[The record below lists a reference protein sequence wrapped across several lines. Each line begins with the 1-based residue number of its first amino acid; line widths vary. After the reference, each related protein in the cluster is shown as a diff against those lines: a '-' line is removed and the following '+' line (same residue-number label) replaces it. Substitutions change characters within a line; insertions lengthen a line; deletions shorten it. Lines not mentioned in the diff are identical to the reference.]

1 MKVVVDASVAAK
13 WLVDE
18 EGSDA
23 ADTLLDGSFELFAPR
38 LMASEVGSALRHKV
52 RMGKLEVSA
61 AGELASQINDLTV
74 IWSEDQEVAAD
85 ATRLALALD
94 CSVFDCIYLA
104 LAHRVGAKLI
114 TEDKRFVNAVAHT
127 EHGGIVTTLAEF
139 VIA

>member
-1 MKVVVDASVAAK
+1 MS
-13 WLVDE
+13 
-18 EGSDA
+18 
-23 ADTLLDGSFELFAPR
+23 T
-38 LMASEVGSALRHKV
+38 
-52 RMGKLEVSA
+52 

-74 IWSEDQEVAAD
+74 IWAEDQEVAAD

>member
-1 MKVVVDASVAAK
+1 MDGLLVVDASVVVK
-13 WLVDE
+13 WFVNE
-18 EGSDA
+18 EGSDTA
-23 ADTLLDGSFELFAPR
+23 KILRDGDHQFFAPQ
-38 LMASEVGSALRHKV
+38 LMAVEVGNTLWNKSRRGELKPLEAEALASNISAL
-52 RMGKLEVSA
+52 
-61 AGELASQINDLTV
+61 TV
-74 IWSEDQEVAAD
+74 NWTAD

>member
-23 ADTLLDGSFELFAPR
+23 ADTLLNGSFELFAPR

-52 RMGKLEVSA
+52 RMGKLEVST

-74 IWSEDQEVAAD
+74 IWAEDQEVAAD
-85 ATRLALALD
+85 ATRLTLALN

>member
-52 RMGKLEVSA
+52 RIGS
-61 AGELASQINDLTV
+61 
-74 IWSEDQEVAAD
+74 
-85 ATRLALALD
+85 
-94 CSVFDCIYLA
+94 
-104 LAHRVGAKLI
+104 
-114 TEDKRFVNAVAHT
+114 
-127 EHGGIVTTLAEF
+127 
-139 VIA
+139 